1 MKIITNSLLVVFL
14 TILSVSLEAEV
25 ADAVVRKI
33 DGYAEY
39 AEPGSTE
46 FQPLQVSKK
55 IKVGTTI
62 KTAEKS
68 EVVLRVVPG
77 AAMKIAEKT
86 TVTLDNMAF
95 EGSGANVTSRTA
107 NINLSEGTVSALLDK
122 TDPKGTDFKIK
133 TPQGSAAARGTFY
146 GVSVKDG
153 QSYVRVQEGSV
164 GIVETKKDE
173 KAKE

>member
-1 MKIITNSLLVVFL
+1 MKIITNSILVVCL
-14 TILSVSLEAEV
+14 TVSSVSLEAEV
-25 ADAVVRKI
+25 AEAVVRKM

-39 AEPGSTE
+39 SEPGSTE

-55 IKVGTTI
+55 IKVGSTI
-62 KTAEKS
+62 KTSEKS

-77 AAMKIAEKT
+77 AAMKIAENT
-86 TVTLDNMAF
+86 TVTLDAMAF
-95 EGSGANVTSRTA
+95 EKNGENISSRTA

-122 TDPKGTDFKIK
+122 SDPKGTDFKIK

-153 QSYVRVQEGSV
+153 QSYVRVEEGSV
-164 GIVETKKDE
+164 GIVEDKKDE